1 MPDAE
6 PEIRFEA
13 ALDQLEQIVDALQ
26 RGEPELSTAL
36 AKYEQGVA
44 LLARCYG
51 LLERAE
57 RSVTILTGVG
67 DDGEAVTIPFDAAA
81 TLAEA
86 VATTKPR
93 PKADD
98 DAPKPARRRP
108 AAKPKPAPE
117 PEPEIQ
123 AKPEVQA
130 EPEYDRFDPPF

>member
-1 MPDAE
+1 MPDDE

-26 RGEPELSTAL
+26 RGEPELSSAL

-44 LLARCYG
+44 LLSRCYG

-57 RSVTILTGVG
+57 RSVTILTGVN

-81 TLAEA
+81 TLVETA
-86 VATTKPR
+86 VTAKPK
-93 PKADD
+93 PKADGD
-98 DAPKPARRRP
+98 DAPKPARRRRV
-108 AAKPKPAPE
+108 AKPEPT

-123 AKPEVQA
+123 AKLEVQA

>member
-13 ALDQLEQIVDALQ
+13 ALAQLEEIVDALQ

-44 LLARCYG
+44 LLGRCYG
-51 LLERAE
+51 MLERAE
-57 RSVTILTGVG
+57 RSVTVLTGV
-67 DDGEAVTIPFDAAA
+67 DDEGEAVTMPFDAAA
-81 TLAEA
+81 TLAET
-86 VATTKPR
+86 VAAATATTTTKP
-93 PKADD
+93 KAT
-98 DAPKPARRRP
+98 RRRRV
-108 AAKPKPAPE
+108 AKAEVEAGTE

-123 AKPEVQA
+123 AKPDVQP

>member
-1 MPDAE
+1 MPDDE

-13 ALDQLEQIVDALQ
+13 ALEQLEQIVDALQ
-26 RGEPELSTAL
+26 RGEPELSSAL

-44 LLARCYG
+44 LLGRCYG

-57 RSVTILTGVG
+57 RSVTILTGVN

-81 TLAEA
+81 TLVDTA
-86 VATTKPR
+86 VASKPK
-93 PKADD
+93 PKADSEEV
-98 DAPKPARRRP
+98 PKPARRRRV
-108 AAKPKPAPE
+108 AKPEPA

-123 AKPEVQA
+123 AKPDVQA

>member
-13 ALDQLEQIVDALQ
+13 ALAQLEEIVDALQ

-44 LLARCYG
+44 LLGRCYG

-57 RSVTILTGVG
+57 RSVTILTGV
-67 DDGEAVTIPFDAAA
+67 DDEGEAVTVPFDAAA
-81 TLAEA
+81 TLAETV
-86 VATTKPR
+86 VATT
-93 PKADD
+93 
-98 DAPKPARRRP
+98 
-108 AAKPKPAPE
+108 AATKPKPAKRRRVAKSEPQPE
-117 PEPEIQ
+117 PETQ
-123 AKPEVQA
+123 AKSEVQPEA

>member
-1 MPDAE
+1 MPDDE

-26 RGEPELSTAL
+26 RGEPELSSAL

-44 LLARCYG
+44 LLGRCYG

-57 RSVTILTGVG
+57 RSVTILTGVDG
-67 DDGEAVTIPFDAAA
+67 DGEAVTIPFDAAA
-81 TLAEA
+81 TLVETA
-86 VATTKPR
+86 VASKPK

-98 DAPKPARRRP
+98 EAPKPARRRR
-108 AAKPKPAPE
+108 AAK

-123 AKPEVQA
+123 SGSEVQA